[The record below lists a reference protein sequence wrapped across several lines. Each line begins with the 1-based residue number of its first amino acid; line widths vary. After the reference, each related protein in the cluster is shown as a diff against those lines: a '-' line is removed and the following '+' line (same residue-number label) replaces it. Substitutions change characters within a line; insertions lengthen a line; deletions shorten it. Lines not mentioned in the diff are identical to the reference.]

1 MKVHILMFLDGK
13 SGELVAPVEIYHEA
27 EEGLADLLADAK
39 RLRAPGEYAGVCT
52 VDLTEFVTDLKG
64 QLSTIK
70 KAKPPKVKHVAEGRG
85 NYSTCLACGE
95 TKGPE
100 AFAASRLPQ
109 CCDAC
114 YLEGVAE

>member
-64 QLSTIK
+64 QLSAIK
-70 KAKPPKVKHVAEGRG
+70 KVRPPKVKHETVGRG
-85 NYSTCLACGE
+85 HYSTCLACGE
-95 TKGPE
+95 TKEPA

>member
-13 SGELVAPVEIYHEA
+13 SGELVAPVEVYHEA

-52 VDLTEFVTDLKG
+52 VDLSEFVTDLKG

-70 KAKPPKVKHVAEGRG
+70 KAKPPKVKHEVSRG
-85 NYSTCLACGE
+85 GWSTCLACGE
-95 TKGPE
+95 TKGE
-100 AFAASRLPQ
+100 HDFNASRLPQ
-109 CCDAC
+109 CCNAC